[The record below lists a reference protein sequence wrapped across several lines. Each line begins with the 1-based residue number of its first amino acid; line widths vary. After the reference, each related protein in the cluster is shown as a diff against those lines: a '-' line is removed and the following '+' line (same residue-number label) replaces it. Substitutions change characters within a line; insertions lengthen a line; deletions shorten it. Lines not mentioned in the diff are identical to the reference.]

1 LNCIG
6 GRFLFFCNWSDK
18 VYEAYP
24 DIDRPAAAMTD
35 KREQQWQQLILRR
48 LFEHPGR
55 EAILIPSMFTPPI
68 LLTNILRLGTEL
80 SKKGYTTPP
89 DRRMGGWH
97 MKLLE
102 PGVTAC
108 QGPAGQGLSM
118 R

>member
-1 LNCIG
+1 
-6 GRFLFFCNWSDK
+6 
-18 VYEAYP
+18 
-24 DIDRPAAAMTD
+24 MTD
-35 KREQQWQQLILRR
+35 KREMEWERLILRR

-108 QGPAGQGLSM
+108 QGTPGQGPPV

>member
-1 LNCIG
+1 MVSCA
-6 GRFLFFCNWSDK
+6 WSDK

-35 KREQQWQQLILRR
+35 KREQQWEQLILRR

>member
-1 LNCIG
+1 LDCA
-6 GRFLFFCNWSDK
+6 RRAFLVTCRWSDK
-18 VYEAYP
+18 VYQAHL
-24 DIDRPAAAMTD
+24 DSDLPAAAMTD
-35 KREQQWQQLILRR
+35 KRDKEWEKLILRR

-102 PGVTAC
+102 PGTAAC
-108 QGPAGQGLSM
+108 QGTPSQF
-118 R
+118 